1 MIAVILV
8 AALVAA
14 VVSVSF
20 ITFFWFKVM
29 RDIDTINL
37 NFREGYEIHEKNKDK
52 QKQWEIEQALF
63 DKIRKEREIKS
74 EQETAQIDVQE
85 ISSTQKRN

>member
-52 QKQWEIEQALF
+52 QK
-63 DKIRKEREIKS
+63 
-74 EQETAQIDVQE
+74 
-85 ISSTQKRN
+85 